1 VDLVPVEVT
10 DTADTALDSV
20 AVLVLVE
27 VTDTVDTALDSVPV
41 EVTDT
46 VDTALE
52 VMVSVDVVLDAEDV
66 SNATALPLLMDAL
79 LLFNLDPFTLNFATL
94 LATLATVVLAFL
106 PAVPEN
112 PSVVNLLSM
121 DAT

>member
-1 VDLVPVEVT
+1 VDLVLVEVT
-10 DTADTALDSV
+10 DTADTALDSD
-20 AVLVLVE
+20 AVLEDVE
-27 VTDTVDTALDSVPV
+27 VTDTADTA
-41 EVTDT
+41 
-46 VDTALE
+46 DTALE